1 MNKLFLSA
9 SIALICA
16 GSAQAAS
23 LTKSTAV
30 AARANAP
37 EAACPTGPG
46 FLTYNTDCT
55 PVTGTVACADQAS
68 PQTTN
73 DNSYYRRYV
82 LSPSSP
88 PNAQI
93 STVRLGIESASGA
106 PAGLM
111 VKLYT
116 IPNGAPF
123 LLANLT
129 PIGSAPIPV
138 TAGQAL
144 AEVVVTISP
153 AAVVDTPATKNIV
166 VELFEPDFAGAAPT
180 TAVFLGSNATGTGVT
195 YIRSTECGL
204 DEPTDIASIGAFG
217 NVKIIASLAGPG
229 LPVELQDYKVD

>member
-1 MNKLFLSA
+1 MNKLLLSA
-9 SIALICA
+9 SLALICA

-23 LTKSTAV
+23 LTRSAAV
-30 AARANAP
+30 APQANAP
-37 EAACPTGPG
+37 AAACPTGPG
-46 FLTYNTDCT
+46 FLTYNTDCK
-55 PVTGTVACADQAS
+55 PVGGTVACADQAT

-88 PNAQI
+88 PNVQI
-93 STVRLGIESASGA
+93 STVRLGIEAASGA

-111 VKLYT
+111 AKLYT

-129 PIGSAPIPV
+129 PIGSAAIPV
-138 TAGQAL
+138 AAGDAL
-144 AEVVVTISP
+144 TEVVVTISP

-166 VELFEPDFAGAAPT
+166 VELFEPDFAGATTT
-180 TAVFLGSNATGTGVT
+180 TAVFLGSNATGAGIT
-195 YIRSTECGL
+195 YLRSTECGL
-204 DEPTDIASIGAFG
+204 AEPTDIASIGAFG
-217 NVKIIASLAGPG
+217 NVKIIASLAGAG